1 MARELTASD
10 RWTFNEGT
18 HHRLYEVLGAH
29 VAPDHTSFRVW
40 APNARQVSVIGDFN
54 NWNTSATPLRL
65 DDSGWHASVD
75 LDADR
80 AYHYRYLI
88 DGSEWHNDWQADC
101 YEPNEYGGDNSV
113 VITSGFLIGTRR
125 RIVSSAD

>member
-1 MARELTASD
+1 MALRRKRTKE
-10 RWTFNEGT
+10 
-18 HHRLYEVLGAH
+18 AH
-29 VAPDHTSFRVW
+29 VITKRPVGEHRVRVTFTMPAGIW
-40 APNARQVSVIGDFN
+40 ADSIHLVGDFN

-75 LDADR
+75 LEADR

-113 VITSGFLIGTRR
+113 VLTSGFVLGTRR